1 MAVSPSGTPLATE
14 ENLAG
19 VRAAGAGVVSFSLD
33 GAEAVT
39 HDAFRGVPGSFALTV
54 AACRAARRVGLRL
67 QVNTTMT
74 AATVDE
80 LPETAR
86 LVRDLDAG
94 LWSVF
99 FLIPT
104 GRGRTLGALEPSEV
118 EDVLHLLAE
127 ASATMTLKTTEA
139 PQYRRVL
146 HQRAG
151 KGEVGSAGGRGP
163 LYHRLHDRMQEVLAE
178 GPPVSRAS
186 SRTTGHPGGQAR
198 RAPLAVGDGSGV
210 VFVSH
215 TGEVFP
221 SGFLPLAVGNVRD
234 RSVTEL
240 YRTSPLLRALRD
252 RDRLGG
258 TCGRCEF
265 RQVCG
270 GSRAQAYAATGD
282 PLAADPN
289 CPYSPGG

>member
-1 MAVSPSGTPLATE
+1 
-14 ENLAG
+14 
-19 VRAAGAGVVSFSLD
+19 
-33 GAEAVT
+33 
-39 HDAFRGVPGSFALTV
+39 
-54 AACRAARRVGLRL
+54 
-67 QVNTTMT
+67 
-74 AATVDE
+74 
-80 LPETAR
+80 
-86 LVRDLDAG
+86 
-94 LWSVF
+94 
-99 FLIPT
+99 
-104 GRGRTLGALEPSEV
+104 
-118 EDVLHLLAE
+118 
-127 ASATMTLKTTEA
+127 
-139 PQYRRVL
+139 
-146 HQRAG
+146 
-151 KGEVGSAGGRGP
+151 
-163 LYHRLHDRMQEVLAE
+163 
-178 GPPVSRAS
+178 
-186 SRTTGHPGGQAR
+186 
-198 RAPLAVGDGSGV
+198 V